1 MGYSFGNMYLNRIAN
16 TVLEY
21 CNWDSQFMKLTAKD
35 FIILLLSATL
45 IFLLANIDVWIVFGE
60 VYD

>member
-1 MGYSFGNMYLNRIAN
+1 
-16 TVLEY
+16 
-21 CNWDSQFMKLTAKD
+21 MKLTAKD
-35 FIILLLSATL
+35 FIILLLSTTL

>member
-1 MGYSFGNMYLNRIAN
+1 MGYSFGNMYLDRIAN

-21 CNWDSQFMKLTAKD
+21 SNWYSQFMKLTAKD